1 MYRYLIFPQILRN
14 AALQQQQKQNLGGT
28 GTLETKKPY
37 EVPYRYTG
45 GSGEVP
51 VRIPVSGSYNRL
63 GWYWPASCFSA
74 KLASTSRLERK
85 TDVLSTPSYII
96 TVTSVV
102 LDANKLCLEP
112 DQEIC
117 PYLDSSTALSHNY
130 IISFENESEKYFNNN
145 LFIEKHEESYELRWW
160 IFNHQSDLF
169 PFFIV

>member
-1 MYRYLIFPQILRN
+1 MW
-14 AALQQQQKQNLGGT
+14 
-28 GTLETKKPY
+28 
-37 EVPYRYTG
+37 
-45 GSGEVP
+45 
-51 VRIPVSGSYNRL
+51 GSYNRL

-117 PYLDSSTALSHNY
+117 PYLDSSTALSQNY

-160 IFNHQSDLF
+160 IFNHHSGLF
-169 PFFIV
+169 PFFYCVDPVPYSEHWSRSITLNATLLFIQCSANLII